1 MISSIELS
9 ALAEGTLLENAPL
22 GEMTTFK
29 TGGPADYYVTPKTEA
44 GLIGLIRRLRETD
57 TPYFVLGRGS
67 NLLVSDKGYRGVVIS
82 LRPYFSCLSQEGNRI
97 TAGSGVMLNELA
109 GKAASAGLTGLE
121 FAAGIPGTVGGAL
134 RMNAGAYNGEMKQVV
149 LSARVLSADGEIRTL
164 PNEELRFRYRGSA
177 VSDEGL
183 TVLSA
188 VFQLTPGAPEKIRE
202 KMDQLMQRRRAKQ
215 PLEYGSAGSTFKRPA
230 GHYAGGLIEQCGLK
244 GLRIGDA
251 CVSEKHAGFIINLK
265 NATSADI
272 YCLIQKV
279 QEEVRKKTGV
289 TLEPEVLF
297 LGEF

>member
-9 ALAEGTLLENAPL
+9 TLSGGTLKKNVPL
-22 GEMTTFK
+22 HTMTTFK
-29 TGGPADYYVTPKTEA
+29 TGGPADYFVTPETEES
-44 GLIGLIRRLRETD
+44 LVRLVRRLKETE

-67 NLLVSDKGYRGVVIS
+67 NVLVSDAGYRGVVIS
-82 LRPYFSCLSQEGNRI
+82 LRPHFSFLAREGERI
-97 TAGSGVMLNELA
+97 TAGSGVMLHELA
-109 GKAASAGLTGLE
+109 GMAVNAGLSGLE
-121 FAAGIPGTVGGAL
+121 FAAGIPGTVGGAV
-134 RMNAGAYNGEMKQVV
+134 RMNAGAYDGEMKQVV
-149 LSARVLSADGEIRTL
+149 VSARVLSADGEIRTL
-164 PNEELRFRYRGSA
+164 SNEELRFRYRGSA

-188 VFQLTPGAPEKIRE
+188 VFQLTPGDPEKIRE
-202 KMDQLMQRRRAKQ
+202 KMDELMQRRREKQ

-272 YCLIQKV
+272 CCLIRKV

-289 TLEPEVLF
+289 QLEPEVLF